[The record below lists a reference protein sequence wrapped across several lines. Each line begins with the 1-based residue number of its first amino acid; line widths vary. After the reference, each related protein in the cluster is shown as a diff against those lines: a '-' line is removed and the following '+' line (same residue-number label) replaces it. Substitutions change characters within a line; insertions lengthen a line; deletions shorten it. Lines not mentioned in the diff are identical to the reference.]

1 MITLIESEAMTKGD
15 FVRTESYNL
24 RLRPTGARKVT
35 GEVNRWFNKTVQYQG
50 KEYPWHYV
58 MLLKA
63 RQLAHCLVGKKMPDF
78 VAPAYTVERQDS
90 DAIRQKILD
99 MPYAEWK
106 KVGFSKGTLH
116 HMKQNAKSGKP
127 FTLN

>member
-1 MITLIESEAMTKGD
+1 MITLIESEAMAKGD
-15 FVRTESYNL
+15 FIRTENYNL

-78 VAPAYTVERQDS
+78 VAPAYADYRFNLGQTQ
-90 DAIRQKILD
+90 
-99 MPYAEWK
+99 PYLPRAL
-106 KVGFSKGTLH
+106 SA
-116 HMKQNAKSGKP
+116 Q
-127 FTLN
+127 